1 MSKVKVI
8 LNTNTESEYFGEL
21 ITPSTN
27 REDWG
32 SIAIEQIKN
41 VFAGNILNKQRR
53 VALIQG
59 TMETLQEFIKDNKVS
74 EGTLLDGQIVV
85 EESFTPF
92 WEGQQAKQTPDGQLC
107 VVTDEDGTVHNIYR
121 RTVYDA
127 TGEAKDTLIRHT
139 DLVASNVNAA
149 KSVFTATEVE

>member
-1 MSKVKVI
+1 MSVKVI
-8 LNTNTESEYFGEL
+8 TNSNVDSEYFGEL

-41 VFAGNILNKQRR
+41 VFVGNILNKQRR

-59 TMETLQEFIKDNKVS
+59 TMENLQEFVKENKVS

-85 EESFTPF
+85 EESLTPF

-107 VVTDEDGTVHNIYR
+107 VVTDEDGTINYIYR

-127 TGEAKDTLIRHT
+127 TGEVKDTLIRHT
-139 DLVASNVNAA
+139 DLLPSNVNTT
-149 KSVFTATEVE
+149 KSVLAATEVE